1 MISHSN
7 KNLKKYSHQFNCMTT
22 PCEVQLYAA
31 DAKSAEKVARLIEN
45 NTRRLE
51 KKYNFFSDDS
61 LIAKINNRTQAIV
74 NIDKETHYV
83 LSLVQTL
90 SAKTQGSFD
99 ITVGTLK
106 QCAKQ
111 TTVAKI
117 EACRAKLKPFIGADK
132 WRLTENSLHFSNE
145 FVKLDLGGVIKEF
158 AVDQAGEIAKNENM
172 AALINFGGDIYVNGN
187 KPDGSPFNVAIK
199 NPKNPQE
206 NIAILQLSNQ
216 GLTTSAHYERSTLV
230 EGKSYSHIINSSSSN
245 SNRTNA
251 NNSNTNE
258 KKHNNDQTS
267 DTSAMLSATVISHS
281 VLTSGIYSTS
291 LMVNAN
297 LVIEGNINVVMIDEE
312 LRLHQNIF

>member
-7 KNLKKYSHQFNCMTT
+7 KKLKKYSHQFNCMTT

-31 DAKSAEKVARLIEN
+31 DAKSADKVARLIEN

-61 LIAKINNRTQAIV
+61 LIAKINNREQAIV
-74 NIDKETHYV
+74 NIDKETHHV

-90 SAKTQGSFD
+90 SATTQGSFD

-117 EACRAKLKPFIGADK
+117 EACRARLKPFIGADK

-199 NPKNPQE
+199 NPKNPKE

-230 EGKSYSHIINSSSSN
+230 EGKSYSHIINASSSN
-245 SNRTNA
+245 SNSSNA
-251 NNSNTNE
+251 NSSNANE
-258 KKHNNDQTS
+258 KQHNDKTS
-267 DTSAMLSATVISHS
+267 NASAILSATVISHS

-291 LMVNAN
+291 LMVNST
-297 LVIEGNINVVMIDEE
+297 LVIEGDINVVMIDDE

>member
-1 MISHSN
+1 
-7 KNLKKYSHQFNCMTT
+7 MTT

-31 DAKSAEKVARLIEN
+31 DAKAADKVARLIES

-61 LIAKINNRTQAIV
+61 LIAKINNREQAIV
-74 NIDKETHYV
+74 NIDKETHHV

-90 SAKTQGSFD
+90 SATTQGSFD

-106 QCAKQ
+106 QCAKL

-117 EACRAKLKPFIGADK
+117 EACRARLKPFIGADK
-132 WRLTENSLHFSNE
+132 WRLTENSINFSNTY
-145 FVKLDLGGVIKEF
+145 VKLDLGGVIKEF

-230 EGKSYSHIINSSSSN
+230 EGKSYSHIINSNSSN
-245 SNRTNA
+245 SNSTNA
-251 NNSNTNE
+251 NSSNTNDK
-258 KKHNNDQTS
+258 KKHDDKASN
-267 DTSAMLSATVISHS
+267 TSAILSATVISHS

-291 LMVNAN
+291 LMVNSN
-297 LVIEGNINVVMIDEE
+297 LVIEGDINVVMIDEE

>member
-7 KNLKKYSHQFNCMTT
+7 NKLKKYSHQFNCMTT

-31 DAKSAEKVARLIEN
+31 DAKAADKVARLIEK

-61 LIAKINNRTQAIV
+61 LIAKINNREKAVV

-90 SAKTQGSFD
+90 SAKTKGSFD

-106 QCAKQ
+106 QCAKL

-117 EACRAKLKPFIGADK
+117 EACRTRLQPFIGADK
-132 WRLTENSLHFSNE
+132 WRLTENSIHFSNE

-216 GLTTSAHYERSTLV
+216 GLTTSAHYERSTVV
-230 EGKSYSHIINSSSSN
+230 EGESYSHIINANSSN
-245 SNRTNA
+245 
-251 NNSNTNE
+251 NNDKTSNT
-258 KKHNNDQTS
+258 
-267 DTSAMLSATVISHS
+267 SAILSATVISHS

-291 LMVNAN
+291 LMVNSN
-297 LVIEGNINVVMIDEE
+297 LVIEGDINVVMIDDE

>member
-1 MISHSN
+1 
-7 KNLKKYSHQFNCMTT
+7 MTT
-22 PCEVQLYAA
+22 PCEVQLYAT
-31 DAKSAEKVARLIEN
+31 DAKAAEKVARLIES

-61 LIAKINNRTQAIV
+61 LITNINNRTQAT
-74 NIDKETHYV
+74 IDLDEETHYV

-90 SAKTQGSFD
+90 SAKTQGNFD

-111 TTVAKI
+111 TTIAKI
-117 EACRAKLKPFIGADK
+117 EGCRAKLKPFIGADK
-132 WRLTENSLHFSNE
+132 WRLTEKSIHCSNE

-158 AVDQAGEIAKNENM
+158 AVDQAGEIAKNAKV

-230 EGKSYSHIINSSSSN
+230 EGKSYSHIINAN
-245 SNRTNA
+245 S
-251 NNSNTNE
+251 SNTNE
-258 KKHNNDQTS
+258 KQQNGDKVSNS
-267 DTSAMLSATVISHS
+267 SAMLSATVISHS
-281 VLTSGIYSTS
+281 VLMSGIYSTS
-291 LMVNAN
+291 LMVNST
-297 LVIEGNINVVMIDEE
+297 LVIEDNINIVMIDDK

>member
-7 KNLKKYSHQFNCMTT
+7 TKLKKYSHQFNCMTT

-31 DAKSAEKVARLIEN
+31 DAKAADKVARMIES

-61 LIAKINNRTQAIV
+61 LIANINNRTQAIV
-74 NIDKETHYV
+74 NIDKETHHV

-90 SAKTQGSFD
+90 SATTQGSFD

-117 EACRAKLKPFIGADK
+117 EACRARLKPFIGADK
-132 WRLTENSLHFSNE
+132 WRLTENSIHFSNE
-145 FVKLDLGGVIKEF
+145 YVKLDLGGVIKEF
-158 AVDQAGEIAKNENM
+158 AGDQAGAIAKNANM

-199 NPKNPQE
+199 NPKNPQ
-206 NIAILQLSNQ
+206 
-216 GLTTSAHYERSTLV
+216 
-230 EGKSYSHIINSSSSN
+230 
-245 SNRTNA
+245 
-251 NNSNTNE
+251 
-258 KKHNNDQTS
+258 
-267 DTSAMLSATVISHS
+267 
-281 VLTSGIYSTS
+281 
-291 LMVNAN
+291 
-297 LVIEGNINVVMIDEE
+297 
-312 LRLHQNIF
+312 

>member
-7 KNLKKYSHQFNCMTT
+7 NKLKKYSHQFNCMTT

-31 DAKSAEKVARLIEN
+31 DAKAADKVARLIES

-61 LIAKINNRTQAIV
+61 LIAKINNREQAIV
-74 NIDKETHYV
+74 KIDKETHHV

-90 SAKTQGSFD
+90 SATTQGSFD

-106 QCAKQ
+106 QCTKQ

-117 EACRAKLKPFIGADK
+117 EACRARLKPFIGADK

-230 EGKSYSHIINSSSSN
+230 EGESYSHIINASSSN
-245 SNRTNA
+245 TNDKA
-251 NNSNTNE
+251 SNT
-258 KKHNNDQTS
+258 
-267 DTSAMLSATVISHS
+267 SAILSATVISHS
-281 VLTSGIYSTS
+281 VLMSGIYSTS

-297 LVIEGNINVVMIDEE
+297 LVIEGDINVVMIDEE
-312 LRLHQNIF
+312 LRLHQNVF

>member
-1 MISHSN
+1 MISHSEN
-7 KNLKKYSHQFNCMTT
+7 KLKKYSHQFNCMTT

-31 DAKSAEKVARLIEN
+31 DAKSANKVARLIES

-61 LIAKINNRTQAIV
+61 LIAKINSREQAIV

-90 SAKTQGSFD
+90 SATTQGSFD

-106 QCAKQ
+106 QCTKQ

-117 EACRAKLKPFIGADK
+117 EACRARLKPFIGADK
-132 WRLTENSLHFSNE
+132 WRLTESSLHFSNE

-230 EGKSYSHIINSSSSN
+230 EGESYSHIINASSSN
-245 SNRTNA
+245 SNSSNA
-251 NNSNTNE
+251 NSSNANE
-258 KKHNNDQTS
+258 KQHNDKTS
-267 DTSAMLSATVISHS
+267 NASAILSATVISHS

-291 LMVNAN
+291 LMVNSN
-297 LVIEGNINVVMIDEE
+297 LVIEGDISVVMIDDE

>member
-1 MISHSN
+1 
-7 KNLKKYSHQFNCMTT
+7 MTT

-31 DAKSAEKVARLIEN
+31 DAKSADKVARLIEK

-61 LIAKINNRTQAIV
+61 LIAKINNREQAIV
-74 NIDKETHYV
+74 NIDKETHHV
-83 LSLVQTL
+83 LSLVRTL
-90 SAKTQGSFD
+90 SATTQGCFD

-106 QCAKQ
+106 QCIKQ

-117 EACRAKLKPFIGADK
+117 EACRARLTPFIGADK
-132 WRLTENSLHFSNE
+132 WRLTEKSLHFSNE

-230 EGKSYSHIINSSSSN
+230 EGKSYSHIINSNSSNASSS
-245 SNRTNA
+245 SKTNDKV
-251 NNSNTNE
+251 SNT
-258 KKHNNDQTS
+258 
-267 DTSAMLSATVISHS
+267 SAILSATVISHS

-297 LVIEGNINVVMIDEE
+297 LVIEGDINVVMIDEE

>member
-7 KNLKKYSHQFNCMTT
+7 KKLKKYSHQFNCMTT
-22 PCEVQLYAA
+22 PCEVQLYAMNAKAA
-31 DAKSAEKVARLIEN
+31 DRVARLIES

-61 LIAKINNRTQAIV
+61 LIAKINNREQAIV
-74 NIDKETHYV
+74 NIDKETHHV

-90 SAKTQGSFD
+90 SATTQGSFD

-117 EACRAKLKPFIGADK
+117 EACRARLKPFIGADK

-158 AVDQAGEIAKNENM
+158 AVDQAGEIAKIENM

-199 NPKNPQE
+199 NPKNPKE

-230 EGKSYSHIINSSSSN
+230 EGKSYSHIINSN
-245 SNRTNA
+245 S
-251 NNSNTNE
+251 SNTNE
-258 KKHNNDQTS
+258 KKHNDKASNA
-267 DTSAMLSATVISHS
+267 SAILSATVISHS

-291 LMVNAN
+291 LMVNST
-297 LVIEGNINVVMIDEE
+297 LVIEGDINVVMIDDE

>member
-1 MISHSN
+1 MTQDSN
-7 KNLKKYSHQFNCMTT
+7 NALQKYSHQFNCMTT

-51 KKYNFFSDDS
+51 QKYNFFSDDS
-61 LIAKINNRTQAIV
+61 LIAKINNRTHATIH
-74 NIDKETHYV
+74 IDKETQHV
-83 LSLVQTL
+83 LSQVQAL

-106 QCAKQ
+106 QCAKL

-117 EACRAKLKPFIGADK
+117 EACRARLKPFIGADK
-132 WRLTENSLHFSNE
+132 WKLTEGSIHFSNE

-158 AVDQAGEIAKNENM
+158 AVDQAGEITKKADM

-216 GLTTSAHYERSTLV
+216 GLTTSAHYERSTVV
-230 EGKSYSHIINSSSSN
+230 EGESYSHIINSNSSN
-245 SNRTNA
+245 SKSCNA
-251 NNSNTNE
+251 NSSNTNAQ
-258 KKHNNDQTS
+258 DS
-267 DTSAMLSATVISHS
+267 DSSAILSATVISHS

-291 LMVNAN
+291 LMVNSS
-297 LVIEGNINVVMIDEE
+297 LEIDDSINIVMIDDE

>member
-1 MISHSN
+1 MILDSKN
-7 KNLKKYSHQFNCMTT
+7 KLKKYSHQFNCMTT

-31 DAKSAEKVARLIEN
+31 DAKSAEKVARLIEK

-61 LIAKINNRTQAIV
+61 LIAKINNRQQAIV
-74 NIDKETHYV
+74 QIDKETHHV

-90 SAKTQGSFD
+90 SATTQGRFD

-106 QCAKQ
+106 ECAKQ
-111 TTVAKI
+111 TTVEKI
-117 EACRAKLKPFIGADK
+117 EACRARLKPFIGADK
-132 WRLTENSLHFSNE
+132 WRLTEDSLHFYNE

-216 GLTTSAHYERSTLV
+216 GLTTSAHYERSTVV
-230 EGKSYSHIINSSSSN
+230 EGESYSHIINAN
-245 SNRTNA
+245 SINS
-251 NNSNTNE
+251 NNSNANTRNA
-258 KKHNNDQTS
+258 
-267 DTSAMLSATVISHS
+267 SAILSATVISHS

-291 LMVNAN
+291 LMVNPTLA
-297 LVIEGNINVVMIDEE
+297 IEGGINVVMIDEE
-312 LRLHQNIF
+312 LRLHQNIL

>member
-7 KNLKKYSHQFNCMTT
+7 TKLKKYSHQFNCMTT
-22 PCEVQLYAA
+22 PCEVQLFAA
-31 DAKSAEKVARLIEN
+31 DAKAAGKVARLIEK

-61 LIAKINNRTQAIV
+61 LIGKINNREQATV
-74 NIDKETHYV
+74 NIDKETHQV

-90 SAKTQGSFD
+90 SATTQGSFD

-117 EACRAKLKPFIGADK
+117 EACRAKLTPFIGADK

-145 FVKLDLGGVIKEF
+145 YVKLDLGGVIKEF
-158 AVDQAGEIAKNENM
+158 AVDQAGAIAKNENM

-230 EGKSYSHIINSSSSN
+230 EGKSYSHIINSKSSN
-245 SNRTNA
+245 SKSSNA
-251 NNSNTNE
+251 SSSNTNE
-258 KKHNNDQTS
+258 KKKHNDKASN
-267 DTSAMLSATVISHS
+267 TSAILSATVISHS

-291 LMVNAN
+291 LMVNSN
-297 LVIEGNINVVMIDEE
+297 LIIEGDINVVMIDEE

>member
-1 MISHSN
+1 MVKMTQQTVN
-7 KNLKKYSHQFNCMTT
+7 RLKKYSHQFNCMTT
-22 PCEVQLYAA
+22 PCEVLLYAT
-31 DAKSAEKVARLIEN
+31 DAKSAQKVAHLIES

-61 LIAKINNRTQAIV
+61 FIGKINNRNQSIIP
-74 NIDKETHYV
+74 IDKETHHV
-83 LSLVQTL
+83 LSIVQAL
-90 SAKTQGSFD
+90 SATTQGSFD

-111 TTVAKI
+111 KTVSKI
-117 EACRAKLKPFIGADK
+117 EACRAKLKPFIGPDK
-132 WRLTENSLHFSNE
+132 WRLTEDSLHFSNE
-145 FVKLDLGGVIKEF
+145 LVKLDLGGVIKEF

-230 EGKSYSHIINSSSSN
+230 EGESYSHIINTN
-245 SNRTNA
+245 SN
-251 NNSNTNE
+251 NTNE
-258 KKHNNDQTS
+258 REGKVSQI
-267 DTSAMLSATVISHS
+267 LSATVISHS

-291 LMVNAN
+291 LMVNSS
-297 LVIEGNINVVMIDEE
+297 LVIEGDINVVMIDDE

>member
-1 MISHSN
+1 MTQHSN
-7 KNLKKYSHQFNCMTT
+7 NTLKKYSHQFNCMTT

-31 DAKSAEKVARLIEN
+31 NGKAAAKVARLIES

-61 LIAKINNRTQAIV
+61 LIAKINNRTQTTID
-74 NIDKETHYV
+74 IDKETHHV
-83 LSLVQTL
+83 LSLVQML
-90 SAKTQGSFD
+90 SAKTQGNFD

-106 QCAKQ
+106 QCAKLK
-111 TTVAKI
+111 TVAKI
-117 EACRAKLKPFIGADK
+117 EACRARLKPFIGADK
-132 WRLTENSLHFSNE
+132 WRLTESSIHFSNE

-158 AVDQAGEIAKNENM
+158 AVDQAGEIAKKENM

-216 GLTTSAHYERSTLV
+216 GLTTSAHYERSTVV
-230 EGKSYSHIINSSSSN
+230 EGESYSHIINANSSN
-245 SNRTNA
+245 ANSSNA
-251 NNSNTNE
+251 NSSNANSNNTNE
-258 KKHNNDQTS
+258 ESLNIS
-267 DTSAMLSATVISHS
+267 VILSATVISHS

-291 LMVNAN
+291 LMVNST
-297 LVIEGNINVVMIDEE
+297 LEIDDNINIVMIDDE

>member
-1 MISHSN
+1 MISMTQHSN
-7 KNLKKYSHQFNCMTT
+7 NNLKKYSHQFDCMTT
-22 PCEVQLYAA
+22 PCEVQLYST
-31 DAKSAEKVARLIEN
+31 DAKSAEKVARLIER

-61 LIAKINNRTQAIV
+61 LIAKINNREQGIV
-74 NIDKETHYV
+74 NIDKETHHV
-83 LSLVQTL
+83 LSIVQRL
-90 SAKTQGSFD
+90 SAATQGHFD

-106 QCAKQ
+106 QCSKQ

-117 EACRAKLKPFIGADK
+117 EACRARLKPFIGADK
-132 WRLTENSLHFSNE
+132 WRLTENNIHFSNK

-187 KPDGSPFNVAIK
+187 KPDGSPFNIAIK

-230 EGKSYSHIINSSSSN
+230 EGESYSHIINANSSN
-245 SNRTNA
+245 NKSN
-251 NNSNTNE
+251 NT
-258 KKHNNDQTS
+258 S
-267 DTSAMLSATVISHS
+267 VILSATVISHS

-291 LMVNAN
+291 LMVNSN
-297 LVIEGNINVVMIDEE
+297 LIVDDDINIVMIDDK
-312 LRLHQNIF
+312 LRLHQNIV

>member
-1 MISHSN
+1 MTQDLN
-7 KNLKKYSHQFNCMTT
+7 TPLKKYSHQFNCMTT
-22 PCEVQLYAA
+22 PCEVQLYAV
-31 DAKSAEKVARLIEN
+31 DAKAAEKVVRLIES

-51 KKYNFFSDDS
+51 QKYNFFSDDS
-61 LIAKINNRTQAIV
+61 LIAKINNRNQAT
-74 NIDKETHYV
+74 IDIDEETHHV

-106 QCAKQ
+106 QCAKL
-111 TTVAKI
+111 TTVEKI
-117 EACRAKLKPFIGADK
+117 EAYRARLKPFIGADK
-132 WRLTENSLHFSNE
+132 WKLTENSIHFSNE
-145 FVKLDLGGVIKEF
+145 YVKLDLGGVIKEF
-158 AVDQAGEIAKNENM
+158 AVDQAGEIAKKANM

-216 GLTTSAHYERSTLV
+216 GLTTSAHYERSTVV
-230 EGKSYSHIINSSSSN
+230 EGESYSHIINSKGC
-245 SNRTNA
+245 NA
-251 NNSNTNE
+251 NNSKAQARN
-258 KKHNNDQTS
+258 
-267 DTSAMLSATVISHS
+267 TSAILSATVISHS

-291 LMVNAN
+291 LMVNSS
-297 LVIEGNINVVMIDEE
+297 LEIEDNINIVMIDDE

>member
-1 MISHSN
+1 MISYSN
-7 KNLKKYSHQFNCMTT
+7 ENLKKYSHQFNCMTT

-31 DAKSAEKVARLIEN
+31 DAKAADKVARLIES

-61 LIAKINNRTQAIV
+61 LIAKINNREQAIV
-74 NIDKETHYV
+74 NIDKETHHV

-90 SAKTQGSFD
+90 SATTQGSFD

-132 WRLTENSLHFSNE
+132 WRLTENSIHFSNAY
-145 FVKLDLGGVIKEF
+145 VKLDLGGVIKEF
-158 AVDQAGEIAKNENM
+158 AVDQAGEIAKKENM
-172 AALINFGGDIYVNGN
+172 AALINFGGDIYVNGT
-187 KPDGSPFNVAIK
+187 KPDGSAFNVAIK

-216 GLTTSAHYERSTLV
+216 GLTTSAHYERSILV
-230 EGKSYSHIINSSSSN
+230 EGKSYSHIINSNSSN
-245 SNRTNA
+245 DNS
-251 NNSNTNE
+251 SNTNE
-258 KKHNNDQTS
+258 QNKHNDKASN
-267 DTSAMLSATVISHS
+267 TSAILSATVISHS

-291 LMVNAN
+291 LIVNSN
-297 LVIEGNINVVMIDEE
+297 LVIEGDINVVMIDEQ

>member
-7 KNLKKYSHQFNCMTT
+7 KKLKKYSHQFNCMTT
-22 PCEVQLYAA
+22 PCEVQLYATNAKAA
-31 DAKSAEKVARLIEN
+31 DRVARLIES

-61 LIAKINNRTQAIV
+61 LIAKINNREQAIV
-74 NIDKETHYV
+74 NIDKETHHV

-90 SAKTQGSFD
+90 SATTQGSFD

-106 QCAKQ
+106 QCAKL

-117 EACRAKLKPFIGADK
+117 EACRARLKPFIGADK

-245 SNRTNA
+245 SNSSNE
-251 NNSNTNE
+251 NSSNTND
-258 KKHNNDQTS
+258 KANN
-267 DTSAMLSATVISHS
+267 TSAILSATVISHS

-291 LMVNAN
+291 LMVNST
-297 LVIEGNINVVMIDEE
+297 LVIEGDINVVMIDEE